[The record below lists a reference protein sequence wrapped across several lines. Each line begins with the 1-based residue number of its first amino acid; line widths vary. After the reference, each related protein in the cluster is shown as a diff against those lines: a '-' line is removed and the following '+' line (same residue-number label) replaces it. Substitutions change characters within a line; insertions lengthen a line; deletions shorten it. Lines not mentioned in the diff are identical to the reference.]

1 MKKNLIFTILLFFHH
16 LTLFLLSN
24 FSISPTKQTQ
34 SDGVYTNKDF
44 FFFFFSHKYGRSEI
58 WTLIFLMKESQI
70 FHLVTT
76 PLANKDMVIEK
87 IYLP

>member
-34 SDGVYTNKDF
+34 SDGVYTNKEF
-44 FFFFFSHKYGRSEI
+44 FF
-58 WTLIFLMKESQI
+58 
-70 FHLVTT
+70 LVTNMGEVRFE
-76 PLANKDMVIEK
+76 P
-87 IYLP
+87 